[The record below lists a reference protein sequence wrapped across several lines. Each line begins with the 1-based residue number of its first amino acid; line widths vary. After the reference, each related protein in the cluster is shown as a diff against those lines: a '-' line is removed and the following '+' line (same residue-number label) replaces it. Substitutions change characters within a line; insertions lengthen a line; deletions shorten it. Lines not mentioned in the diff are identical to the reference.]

1 MPKCSDE
8 FLAKRKEEIISACA
22 ELYQNFSFKDIT
34 LKKIGED
41 TTFTRTS
48 IYNYFQTKEEIFLAL
63 LQREYELWIE
73 ELNSIV
79 ENNSVLTREEFAD
92 KLSKSLERREV
103 LLKLMSM
110 NHFEMEKYSRLE
122 NLTKF
127 KKAYGE
133 SLRAVG
139 RCLDKFF
146 PKMTTQEKE
155 NFKYIFFPFVYGIY
169 PYVTVTDKQKLA
181 MDAAG
186 TNFVY
191 HTIYELAYN
200 CIIKLLG

>member
-146 PKMTTQEKE
+146 PQMTTKDKE
-155 NFKYIFFPFVYGIY
+155 NFLYIFF

-181 MDAAG
+181 MEAAG

-200 CIIKLLG
+200 CVVKLLA